1 MKMTRSPIGS
11 QFAKAFQKNEILVPH
26 LNNWFVAGKFP
37 DELPITLHLIKEAD
51 DAFHPSSALMCLRTL
66 QANMD
71 GLLKKRENTLEA
83 VKTFAFGHYIHGL
96 IQWIC
101 VDLGFAKWEDIEV
114 DCDFHLTTPNG
125 NPYRVRGFPDIAKCI
140 VPNHEPILVDIKT
153 ANAHVYSL
161 ANLPRD
167 KHEAYQAQVQ
177 LYLDFVGLD
186 KGILL
191 MAEKDHPHRFK
202 EIVVERDDRK
212 VDRIVKGW
220 ESMVDNRAT
229 GKVSPC
235 TCDEPEYCPAK
246 DCYDE
251 EILNNEINYEYNQ

>member
-1 MKMTRSPIGS
+1 MTRLKATS

-26 LNNWFVAGKFP
+26 LNNFFVAGKFP
-37 DELPITLHLIKEAD
+37 DELPIMIHMNKPED
-51 DAFHPSSALMCLRTL
+51 DAFHPSSALMCLRAL
-66 QANMD
+66 QAKLD
-71 GLLKKRENTLEA
+71 GLLIKQENSLEA
-83 VKTFAFGHYIHGL
+83 AKTFAFGHYIHGL

-101 VDLGFAKWEDIEV
+101 VEGLGFATWDDIEV
-114 DCDFHLTTPNG
+114 DCDFHLTTSRG
-125 NPYRVRGFPDIAKCI
+125 NPYRIRGFPDIAKCVI
-140 VPNHEPILVDIKT
+140 PNHDPILVDIKT

-167 KHEAYQAQVQ
+167 KQAAYEAQVR

-202 EIVVERDDRK
+202 EIVVERDDRQ
-212 VDRIVKGW
+212 VDRIVAGW
-220 ESMVDNRAT
+220 EELVDIRAA
-229 GKVSPC
+229 GGIAPC
-235 TCDEPEYCPAK
+235 TCDEPDYCPAR

-251 EILNNEINYEYNQ
+251 AISQEAYFPNER